1 MNTVELV
8 KSICKER
15 KIPISK
21 LERDLGYA
29 NGYIGQLRKGT
40 FPSNR
45 LAEIAQYLSI
55 PTSYLMNGGNEDEK
69 EQPPRGELSEAKK
82 AMYDVEFCEL
92 CRYAQNNRG
101 DIVFYDRFAYLCKQK
116 GVSVSRGALEAGISK
131 SLVTKWKTNNTE
143 IPSPDVI
150 GKLSKYFGLPVSEL
164 LGEEPSKTPGETE
177 KAPMPNDIGE
187 ENILRMY
194 RSLST
199 EEKGALYTY
208 ALSLKEKQK
217 EGK

>member
-1 MNTVELV
+1 M
-8 KSICKER
+8 
-15 KIPISK
+15 
-21 LERDLGYA
+21 
-29 NGYIGQLRKGT
+29 
-40 FPSNR
+40 
-45 LAEIAQYLSI
+45 
-55 PTSYLMNGGNEDEK
+55 
-69 EQPPRGELSEAKK
+69 
-82 AMYDVEFCEL
+82 
-92 CRYAQNNRG
+92 
-101 DIVFYDRFAYLCKQK
+101 FYDRFAYLCKQK

-150 GKLSKYFGLPVSEL
+150 GKLSKYFGLPVSKL

-199 EEKGALYTY
+199 EEKGAWYAY
-208 ALSLKEKQK
+208 ALTLKEMQK
-217 EGK
+217 EGE

>member
-1 MNTVELV
+1 M
-8 KSICKER
+8 
-15 KIPISK
+15 
-21 LERDLGYA
+21 
-29 NGYIGQLRKGT
+29 
-40 FPSNR
+40 
-45 LAEIAQYLSI
+45 
-55 PTSYLMNGGNEDEK
+55 
-69 EQPPRGELSEAKK
+69 
-82 AMYDVEFCEL
+82 
-92 CRYAQNNRG
+92 
-101 DIVFYDRFAYLCKQK
+101 FYDRFAYLCKQK

-131 SLVTKWKTNNTE
+131 SLVTKWKTNNTD

-150 GKLSKYFGLPVSEL
+150 GKLSKYFGIPVSEL
-164 LGEEPSKTPGETE
+164 LGEETE

-217 EGK
+217 EG

>member
-1 MNTVELV
+1 M
-8 KSICKER
+8 
-15 KIPISK
+15 
-21 LERDLGYA
+21 
-29 NGYIGQLRKGT
+29 
-40 FPSNR
+40 
-45 LAEIAQYLSI
+45 
-55 PTSYLMNGGNEDEK
+55 
-69 EQPPRGELSEAKK
+69 
-82 AMYDVEFCEL
+82 
-92 CRYAQNNRG
+92 
-101 DIVFYDRFAYLCKQK
+101 FYDRFAYLCKQK

-150 GKLSKYFGLPVSEL
+150 GKLSKYFSLPVSEL

-199 EEKGALYTY
+199 EEKGAWYAY